1 MVDFVITTADA
12 FAYVSGP
19 GSVLEFTGVSVTKE
33 EIGSP
38 TLLANSVVGSLS
50 AQDEDEAIEIFES
63 LLEFLPDNHLCDI
76 PIIQTDDEKERET
89 KIARETVPE
98 NAQAGYDMHDVLNDV
113 FDLDSVLEIRPT
125 YAPNMLTCFALL
137 NGRSVGIIANQPI
150 ARAGTIDIEA
160 SRKAARFVSIC
171 DAYNIPIVTFVDTPG
186 FEPGKDLEW
195 RGMIRHGAELVYA
208 YAQASVPRLCLIIR
222 KSYGGAYIVMD
233 SKNLGNDWC
242 GAWPTSE
249 IAVMGASG
257 AVAIL
262 NRKEIAACDNEQEQA
277 TCREGLI
284 KEYET
289 KFSNPNQAGE
299 LGYVDAIIEPLA
311 TRSILIQVLES
322 LISKKEEPNM
332 RKHGNSPL

>member
-1 MVDFVITTADA
+1 MV
-12 FAYVSGP
+12 
-19 GSVLEFTGVSVTKE
+19 VL
-33 EIGSP
+33 
-38 TLLANSVVGSLS
+38 TL
-50 AQDEDEAIEIFES
+50 
-63 LLEFLPDNHLCDI
+63 
-76 PIIQTDDEKERET
+76 
-89 KIARETVPE
+89 
-98 NAQAGYDMHDVLNDV
+98 
-113 FDLDSVLEIRPT
+113 
-125 YAPNMLTCFALL
+125 
-137 NGRSVGIIANQPI
+137 
-150 ARAGTIDIEA
+150 
-160 SRKAARFVSIC
+160 
-171 DAYNIPIVTFVDTPG
+171 
-186 FEPGKDLEW
+186 
-195 RGMIRHGAELVYA
+195 
-208 YAQASVPRLCLIIR
+208 
-222 KSYGGAYIVMD
+222 
-233 SKNLGNDWC
+233 KNLGNDWC